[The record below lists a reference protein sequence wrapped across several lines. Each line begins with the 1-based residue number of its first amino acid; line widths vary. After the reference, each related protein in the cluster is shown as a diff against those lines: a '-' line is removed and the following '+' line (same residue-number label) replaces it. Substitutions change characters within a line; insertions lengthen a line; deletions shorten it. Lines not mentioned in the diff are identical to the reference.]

1 MDWNSNM
8 MQMMKPY
15 SAASDFVEKM
25 QRLRS
30 NSTYLVV
37 VVSLSFFT
45 DLLAYGVIVPVLPTA
60 LITRAGV
67 QPGHEGFWI
76 SILLICESASA
87 LIASPIAG
95 HLVDAH
101 DTRKT
106 FFLLAIALLFGSILW
121 TALSTSIP
129 LFILGRCIQGAATAW
144 VRVSGFAMVADV
156 IPEEKIAVTLGWLGA
171 ANTAGFT
178 VGPVLGGVLFTYGGW
193 WTVFGT
199 LLGMLFLDFCL
210 RCTVTERKRVIVEEE
225 EEEDGNEGEGEGERE
240 DEIEVE
246 GEDAT
251 VHHDD
256 HDDEAVLGPTVPRM
270 MKKKKEKKKR
280 ENGLIVLARQPRMIC
295 MLCGVVTSGI
305 LISSFDATLPL
316 FVQDRFHWDA
326 LGQGLI
332 FLPTALPALL
342 DPVYGY
348 LITKFGVRKCATTAF
363 LLLCPIL
370 LSLRFITTSTLLH
383 KTLLI
388 TLLTLLG
395 SALNIADVSLLV
407 ETDDVVRH
415 LRETSPHLLSP
426 RGAIAQS
433 FGLQTMGY
441 HLGVLLGPL
450 GAGMLNQY
458 EGWEWMTVALG
469 LLAGCMAGVMLGVGK
484 KSRGNEELGDGDG
497 QELEMQGLM
506 MMMRRRGDR
515 EGDGQWVEESVE
527 RLGKT
532 HIPRRLPVP

>member
-8 MQMMKPY
+8 MQMMRPY
-15 SAASDFVEKM
+15 SAASDFVEKI

-67 QPGHEGFWI
+67 EPGHEGFWI

-210 RCTVTERKRVIVEEE
+210 RCTVTERKRVI
-225 EEEDGNEGEGEGERE
+225 EEEDEYEGEGERE

-246 GEDAT
+246 GENT
-251 VHHDD
+251 TIYD
-256 HDDEAVLGPTVPRM
+256 HDDEAILQPTVPRKM
-270 MKKKKEKKKR
+270 KKKEKKKR

-348 LITKFGVRKCATTAF
+348 LINKFGVRKCATTAF
-363 LLLCPIL
+363 LVLCPIL

-395 SALNIADVSLLV
+395 SALNVADVSLLV

-415 LRETSPHLLSP
+415 LRETQPQLLSP

-469 LLAGCMAGVMLGVGK
+469 ALAGCMAGVMLGVGK
-484 KSRGNEELGDGDG
+484 KKNRKGRGGEEELGDGED
-497 QELEMQGLM
+497 QEVEMQGLM
-506 MMMRRRGDR
+506 GTRRGGGGKR
-515 EGDGQWVEESVE
+515 GEGQWVEESVE

-532 HIPRRLPVP
+532 HIPRRLPLP